1 MDQRL
6 SHMSALHRSALE
18 ASCAWTKALPQ
29 ISGLLATG
37 SLVRGEGHARSD
49 IDLVALWRRSGR
61 QRFQRFFNGV
71 PVEVFVNSRAWLQHS
86 MRVEAT
92 CGRPVM
98 AHMLATGTVL
108 QDDTG
113 CLALLVEEAQRLL
126 SSAPARSE
134 DGDIADRYAAAC
146 AVEDALDLL
155 TDQAGSESI
164 QGDTRLV
171 LYRAVDAMIQYAF
184 SSRGQWLPRG
194 KERLEALARA
204 DPESAMAL
212 RAVLD
217 ARSNN
222 TAAIELDAAA
232 RMLVGSTG
240 FFEWESGL
248 QDEDPSST

>member
-1 MDQRL
+1 MDEPL

-18 ASCAWTKALPQ
+18 ASRAWTEALPQ

-49 IDLVALWRRSGR
+49 IDLVVLWRRSGR

-71 PVEVFVNSRAWLQHS
+71 PVEVFANSRAWLQYS
-86 MRVEAT
+86 MCVEAKS
-92 CGRPVM
+92 GRPVM

-108 QDDTG
+108 RDDTG
-113 CLALLVEEAQRLL
+113 CLAVLVGEAQRLM
-126 SSAPARSE
+126 SSAPARPE
-134 DGDIADRYAAAC
+134 DGGVADRYSAAC

-155 TDQAGSESI
+155 SDQADTESI

-171 LYRAVDAMIQYAF
+171 LYRAVDAMIEYAF

-194 KERLEALARA
+194 KQRLAALAEA
-204 DPESAMAL
+204 DPESSMAL
-212 RAVLD
+212 QAVMD
-217 ARSNN
+217 ASSKK
-222 TAAIELDAAA
+222 TAAVELDAVA

-240 FFEWESGL
+240 FFEWESSL
-248 QDEDPSST
+248 QAEDPPAT